1 MEEVKILQI
10 MPADGWVAVYDG
22 GDEGEM
28 EEPLACFA
36 LVSADYQN
44 GEGPQTEVRGMS
56 PDGKSMVFV
65 EDASNFV
72 TIRPAEEE
80 AEDEDDEEEGPGS
93 DD

>member
-22 GDEGEM
+22 GEEGEM

-36 LVSADYQN
+36 LVQVDYKN
-44 GEGPQTEVRGMS
+44 GDGPQTEVRGMA
-56 PDGKSMVFV
+56 PDEKLMAFV

-72 TIRPAEEE
+72 TVRRTEED
-80 AEDEDDEEEGPGS
+80 ADEDESESETDD
-93 DD
+93 